1 MEDKRCGSSV
11 RSEDFDDP
19 AEDTMQLEQMRQ
31 QPLSLPVHRLTTP
44 VKIEIRPPSSSPP
57 KAYHRPEKVLIAESL
72 SGIDQPISRDS
83 QKKIPDKTGAFSE
96 HQKSDESHSLGDQ
109 CSHRELETKKVEEKE
124 DSDFEVEIHSDPS
137 LNLRVAPEPGNLFE
151 QNQETEPTQVLPPE
165 NPSPKQT
172 ISKEY
177 SPAAMEFD
185 FGAVPD
191 LCVQND
197 SSSLQPPDK
206 LLEPQTGEMTQLP
219 EATPFNRSG
228 VTPVDTW
235 EPASNSVI
243 ANEQGTVELELLKNP
258 NPCSV
263 YSLGTKK
270 TLLRN
275 LRNLQQVNMTVRSF
289 KLRTQESSEPRE
301 SLWSNFLRRFTRK
314 NAFGNPIVCCSKLS
328 NCSRFVAFGLNN
340 GDIVV
345 LTLDPTKGSLISQ
358 TNIVHLRSQ
367 EPQTILLMAW
377 STESTYIGIST
388 SNNIIFIWDVAK
400 KSVFKSFQNL
410 RDSTIMCMTFHPKE
424 KELMAMGTIDR
435 MIQVNRIDRD
445 DTEDWV
451 QTADVPSAIQFSP
464 SGNRLVVG
472 FFNGSYAIYKYE
484 GRIMILHTG
493 DIFKDFVANVKNQDS
508 VKTMMAGAVKQKSK
522 SIWNIIFA
530 KDETELF
537 IKQIKFVNEEE
548 FLIMNNKNALKL
560 ISAQEGTTLQVYS
573 NFSLDSE
580 LKSLDFFDDR
590 VMMINGLGRVHVWR
604 KISNYVPV
612 FNRRSFPT
620 SKLLN
625 TSIEIF
631 EVFSDFSSQF
641 RSAAFLD
648 HRIVS
653 EWNRENSS
661 DSARFILFSV
671 SENLRFSLD
680 YQAV

>member
-1 MEDKRCGSSV
+1 MEDKRCGSSM

-44 VKIEIRPPSSSPP
+44 IKVEAKPPSSSPP
-57 KAYHRPEKVLIAESL
+57 KVLLRPEKVLIGEITSR
-72 SGIDQPISRDS
+72 IEQPKSRDS
-83 QKKIPDKTGAFSE
+83 QKEVPDQTVGSSE
-96 HQKSDESHSLGDQ
+96 HHQSDESNSLVGQ
-109 CSHRELETKKVEEKE
+109 FSNRELDPKKEEEKQE
-124 DSDFEVEIHSDPS
+124 SDFEVEIRSDPS
-137 LNLRVAPEPGNLFE
+137 LCLRIVSEPENSGE
-151 QNQETEPTQVLPPE
+151 DRVETELTQAFPLEQRTPIR
-165 NPSPKQT
+165 T
-172 ISKEY
+172 MSKEY
-177 SPAAMEFD
+177 TPAALEFD

-191 LCVQND
+191 LCVQAGSTALNQPD
-197 SSSLQPPDK
+197 QLQDPP
-206 LLEPQTGEMTQLP
+206 TGEMTQLP

-228 VTPVDTW
+228 MPPVDTW
-235 EPASNSVI
+235 EPPSNSVI
-243 ANEQGTVELELLKNP
+243 ANEQGTIELELLKNSK
-258 NPCSV
+258 PCSV

-275 LRNLQQVNMTVRSF
+275 LRNLQEVNMTVRSF
-289 KLRTQESSEPRE
+289 KLRAQESSEPRE
-301 SLWSNFLRRFTRK
+301 SLWANFLRRFTRR
-314 NAFGNPIVCCSKLS
+314 ASLGTPMVCCSKLS
-328 NCSRFVAFGLNN
+328 NCSRFVAFGMNN

-388 SNNIIFIWDVAK
+388 SNNIIFIWDVEK
-400 KSVFKSFQNL
+400 KSIFKSFQNL

-424 KELMAMGTIDR
+424 KELVAMGTIDR

-451 QTADVPSAIQFSP
+451 QTADVPSAVQFSP

-508 VKTMMAGAVKQKSK
+508 GKTMMAGAVKQKSK
-522 SIWNIIFA
+522 SIWNIVFA

-537 IKQIKFVNEEE
+537 IKQIKFVNEKE

-604 KISNYVPV
+604 KISNFVPV
-612 FNRRSFPT
+612 FNRRTFPT
-620 SKLLN
+620 NKILN

-631 EVFSDFSSQF
+631 EAFSDFSNQF
-641 RSAAFLD
+641 RFAAFLD
-648 HRIVS
+648 HSIVS
-653 EWNRENSS
+653 EWNRENSAN
-661 DSARFILFSV
+661 SARFILLSI

-680 YQAV
+680 FQAL